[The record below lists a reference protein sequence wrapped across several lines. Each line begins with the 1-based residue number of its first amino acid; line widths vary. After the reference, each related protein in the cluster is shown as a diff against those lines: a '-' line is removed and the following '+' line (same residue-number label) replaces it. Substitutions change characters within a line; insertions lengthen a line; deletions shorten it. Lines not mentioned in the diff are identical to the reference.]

1 MTMDKMLA
9 QYRKL
14 KELKKLE
21 REKLLRNAR
30 NDFFSYCQLIVP
42 DVYKSDRQY
51 LKDLCREFEEFKE
64 SDEDILLLNVP
75 PRHGKS
81 LTAGRFVEFGL
92 GNNPKLRFAT
102 GSYNE
107 DMATDFSKEVR
118 DTIIE
123 ERVLDD
129 QIVFSDIFPKAKMKH
144 GSAAAKRWA
153 LQGAK
158 LSYLATSPNGSATG
172 KGFDWLI
179 VDDIIKGIQD
189 ATNEMSLQKQWDWFT
204 KQMLSRVEKGGKI
217 VVIMT
222 RWHSKDLAGR
232 IIDEMP
238 SMGYKLRIFTRKAL
252 INEETEEMLCSDI
265 LSFSDYKKRVLAI
278 GPSIAN
284 ANYQQEPIDQEGRL
298 YQSLQTY
305 SNHSNYIKIWA
316 YTDTADRGADYL
328 CSIVFGETK
337 EHQAEVLDVLYS
349 KDDMSK
355 TEPATA
361 NMLIRNQV
369 NEAIFEGNN
378 GGVGFKRAVERIC
391 RDEKQHR
398 STVLRDFHQ
407 SGNKESRILSNA
419 SWIEQNVFFPED
431 WQIRWPDF
439 YEAVNS
445 YQKEGKNKHDDA
457 PDTLTGISEVINNKI
472 KMKATVTKRP
482 NWLR

>member
-1 MTMDKMLA
+1 MDKMLA

-21 REKLLRNAR
+21 REKLLRSAR

-51 LKDLCREFEEFKE
+51 LKDLCHEFEEFKQ

-81 LTAGRFVEFGL
+81 LTAGRFVEWGL

-118 DTIIE
+118 DTIVE

-189 ATNEMSLQKQWDWFT
+189 ATNELSLQKQWDWFT

-238 SMGYKLRIFTRKAL
+238 GMGYKLRIFTRKAL

-265 LSFSDYKKRVLAI
+265 LSFIDYKKRVLAI

-298 YQSLQTY
+298 YQSFKTY
-305 SNHSNYIKIWA
+305 ESRSEYKKIWS
-316 YTDTADRGADYL
+316 YTDTADTGKDFL
-328 CSIVFGETK
+328 CSIVWGETK
-337 EHQAEVLDVLYS
+337 EGTAEVLDVVYTQ
-349 KDDMSK
+349 KAMEY
-355 TEPATA
+355 TEPAVA
-361 NMLIRNQV
+361 NQFINFKVNQAEV
-369 NEAIFEGNN
+369 ERNN
-378 GGVGFKRAVERIC
+378 GGRGFARNVK
-391 RDEKQHR
+391 EKIKGKCQ
-398 STVLRDFHQ
+398 TVIRDFHQ
-407 SGNKESRILSNA
+407 SDNKQSRIYSN
-419 SWIEQNVFFPED
+419 SYWIEQNVYFPID
-431 WQIRWPDF
+431 WAIRWPEY
-439 YEAVNS
+439 YESMNT
-445 YQKEGKNKHDDA
+445 YQREGKNKYDDA
-457 PDTLTGISEVINNKI
+457 QDATTGIAETMAKG
-472 KMKATVTKRP
+472 AG
-482 NWLR
+482 WLF